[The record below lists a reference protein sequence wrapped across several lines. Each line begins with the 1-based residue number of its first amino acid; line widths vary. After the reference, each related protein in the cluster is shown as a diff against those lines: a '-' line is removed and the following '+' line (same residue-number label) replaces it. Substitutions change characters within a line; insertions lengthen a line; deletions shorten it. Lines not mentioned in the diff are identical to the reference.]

1 MTSYIPKHRE
11 TSALSPEASIS
22 QSILTYR
29 GYVIVGLVSR
39 KYSLQERRCL
49 NTKTAG

>member
-29 GYVIVGLVSR
+29 EYVIVGLVS
-39 KYSLQERRCL
+39 QEIQPSG
-49 NTKTAG
+49 KKIPK